1 MQCAK
6 GAVGLGWGLRLCIL
20 RNSSV
25 VGGACAAGLQIT
37 LYVAEE
43 SQDMGVQRAPSYE
56 AFVSNTNTLWFIL
69 VCTSILHLSG
79 LHLS

>member
-1 MQCAK
+1 MQRAK

-20 RNSSV
+20 RSSSV
-25 VGGACAAGLQIT
+25 VGGACVAGLQIT

-43 SQDMGVQRAPSYE
+43 PQDMGVQRAPSCE

-79 LHLS
+79 FHFS

>member
-1 MQCAK
+1 MCI
-6 GAVGLGWGLRLCIL
+6 GCSRSEVGPETLHSKKFFCGRWCL
-20 RNSSV
+20 
-25 VGGACAAGLQIT
+25 AAGLQIT

-43 SQDMGVQRAPSYE
+43 SQDVGVQRAPSCE

-79 LHLS
+79 LHFS